1 MRDWVKAFRIQAI
14 YMFGNGYARSR
25 ILYIW
30 SRLWLWLSLSLSLC
44 VYDGMRDLGVIRPP
58 RTQPPT
64 LPPPPPPMIID
75 LPPSAS
81 PRIAIKFD
89 DFLFFYTL
97 TPPSSFGSV
106 FFSSSLL
113 PLLFLFKNI
122 IYKKDGWGGCDA
134 PAGGHISRE
143 LGHLS
148 FMYTYI
154 FPPWVSSLFSHG
166 DFNLFNSTT
175 VFLFSCTNTLAGI
188 ASIYFHAWIA
198 FTKAT
203 VKRTRAGVVPVS
215 RVISMYQV

>member
-1 MRDWVKAFRIQAI
+1 
-14 YMFGNGYARSR
+14 MFGNGYARSR
-25 ILYIW
+25 VLYIW
-30 SRLWLWLSLSLSLC
+30 SRLWLWLSLS

-81 PRIAIKFD
+81 LRIAIKFY
-89 DFLFFYTL
+89 DFLFFHTL
-97 TPPSSFGSV
+97 TPPSSFGS
-106 FFSSSLL
+106 FFFL
-113 PLLFLFKNI
+113 PLFPLFIFIQK
-122 IYKKDGWGGCDA
+122 YYRKDGWGGCDA

-148 FMYTYI
+148 FVYTYI

-166 DFNLFNSTT
+166 DFNLFNSTA

-203 VKRTRAGVVPVS
+203 VKWTRRNCPHS
-215 RVISMYQV
+215 KSYQYLCYRYIISKVCP